1 MALSFAL
8 THGDVKLRLAKMRDS
23 KSLEKL
29 ILGNRE
35 WLRPWEATNPGAP
48 NSFDV
53 RSQLRGLIRQLD
65 DESGMPFV
73 IEVQGTVQGQLN
85 VANILYGSVSSA
97 VIGYWV
103 SPEVAGRGVA
113 PTSVALVT
121 DYLMNQ
127 LGLHRVEIDIRPEN
141 TASLRVIEKLGFRY
155 EGIKQRYIHINGDWR
170 DHYIFA
176 LTAEEVPEG
185 ILNRFLRKQV
195 PPQKYPWN

>member
-1 MALSFAL
+1 
-8 THGDVKLRLAKMRDS
+8 
-23 KSLEKL
+23 
-29 ILGNRE
+29 
-35 WLRPWEATNPGAP
+35 
-48 NSFDV
+48 
-53 RSQLRGLIRQLD
+53 
-65 DESGMPFV
+65 
-73 IEVQGTVQGQLN
+73 
-85 VANILYGSVSSA
+85 
-97 VIGYWV
+97 
-103 SPEVAGRGVA
+103 VA

-127 LGLHRVEIDIRPEN
+127 VGLHRVEIDIRPEN

-176 LTAEEVPEG
+176 LTAEEIPEG

>member
-1 MALSFAL
+1 
-8 THGDVKLRLAKMRDS
+8 
-23 KSLEKL
+23 
-29 ILGNRE
+29 
-35 WLRPWEATNPGAP
+35 
-48 NSFDV
+48 
-53 RSQLRGLIRQLD
+53 
-65 DESGMPFV
+65 MPFV
-73 IEVQGTVQGQLN
+73 IEVQGVVQGQLN

-127 LGLHRVEIDIRPEN
+127 VGLHRVEIDVRPEN
-141 TASLRVIEKLGFRY
+141 TASLRVVEKLGFRY

-185 ILNRFLRKQV
+185 ILNRYLRKQV